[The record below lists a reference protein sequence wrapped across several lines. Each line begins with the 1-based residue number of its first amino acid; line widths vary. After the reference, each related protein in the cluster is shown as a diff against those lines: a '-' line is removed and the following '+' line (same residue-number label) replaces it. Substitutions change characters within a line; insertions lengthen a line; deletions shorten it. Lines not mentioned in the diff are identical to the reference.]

1 MGEKKNAGRFY
12 FESGC
17 HDNTTPHNK
26 KADTPLLVVLELGS
40 RIFSNARLVLKLA
53 TLVIYYNS
61 LNLASFSRGV
71 TSGSDF
77 FYRGLWSDISPSSHP
92 PWVDINLSN
101 FASFQ
106 IIDTTCKKED
116 R

>member
-1 MGEKKNAGRFY
+1 MTKVASWEKKKRWATSILKAVVMTTLR
-12 FESGC
+12 
-17 HDNTTPHNK
+17 HTTKKQTTP
-26 KADTPLLVVLELGS
+26 LSVVLELGS

-77 FYRGLWSDISPSSHP
+77 FYRGLWSDVSPSSHP
-92 PWVDINLSN
+92 P
-101 FASFQ
+101 
-106 IIDTTCKKED
+106 C
-116 R
+116 